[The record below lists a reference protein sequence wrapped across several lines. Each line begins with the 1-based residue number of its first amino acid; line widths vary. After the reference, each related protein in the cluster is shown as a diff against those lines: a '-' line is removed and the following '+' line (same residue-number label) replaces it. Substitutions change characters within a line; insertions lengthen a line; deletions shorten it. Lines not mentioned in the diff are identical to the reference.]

1 MDDKKVKY
9 LETVLNYMLEDSEI
23 DLLRDN
29 VELPFFMGIKISHI
43 RYVSPVLKDGFK
55 DYCKNDYGLTEDE
68 IEYLWPIFIE
78 RINKIFDSYGYPNI
92 PINESSSISINESL
106 DSDAYYSKIVPLLNK
121 PYMADLYSF
130 DVPVDDWE
138 KIFRM
143 IYGDE
148 VDLYISDSLSFGL
161 DGDIE
166 FIQVALRNPYN
177 KIFTIY
183 YEDKNGDWVEKNY
196 DRKTFEFLSYE
207 DNEGIEFITE
217 NYQGVDKFIQFYDYI
232 LKDLLDGTEYELV
245 ENNYGGTWTEKS
257 VRVSF
262 PFSDW
267 SVYRFKWLEIYRMSM
282 GELSPAE
289 VGAFAFIDIFD
300 YIENNYDLDTQKAKI
315 IVKKYMGELGK
326 MLLPL
331 FKD

>member
-9 LETVLNYMLEDSEI
+9 LEAVLNYMLEDSEI

-43 RYVSPVLKDGFK
+43 RFVSPVLKDGFK

-68 IEYLWPIFIE
+68 IEYLWPIFINK
-78 RINKIFDSYGYPNI
+78 INKIFDSYGYPNI
-92 PINESSSISINESL
+92 PINEGSSISINESL

-121 PYMADLYSF
+121 PYMADLYNF

-143 IYGDE
+143 IYGDD
-148 VDLYISDSLSFGL
+148 VDLYISESMSFGL
-161 DGDIE
+161 DGGIE

-177 KIFTIY
+177 KIFTLY
-183 YEDKNGDWVEKNY
+183 YEDKDGDWVEKNY
-196 DRKTFEFLSYE
+196 DRNTFDFLGYE
-207 DNEGIEFITE
+207 DGSIAGEDLNE
-217 NYQGVDKFIQFYDYI
+217 NYEGVNNLTKFYDYI
-232 LKDLLDGTEYELV
+232 VKDLVDATEYELV
-245 ENNYGGTWTEKS
+245 ENNYGGIFTEKS

-267 SVYRFKWLEIYRMSM
+267 PTYRLKWLELYGMST
-282 GELSPAE
+282 GELTPVD
-289 VGAFAFIDIFD
+289 VGALFN
-300 YIENNYDLDTQKAKI
+300 YIEDNYSLGPQKAK
-315 IVKKYMGELGK
+315 VVSKRYMEELGK

-331 FKD
+331 LKD